1 MESELP
7 GGLVEEDEREDLID
21 VKKNSFA
28 LLEGRDMTL
37 DVDVVDSVLD
47 STINNTILSGVSAI
61 LIGTNNC

>member
-61 LIGTNNC
+61 LIGTNNS

>member
-21 VKKNSFA
+21 VKKNSLA

-61 LIGTNNC
+61 LIGTNNS

>member
-7 GGLVEEDEREDLID
+7 GGLIEEDEREDLID

-61 LIGTNNC
+61 LIGTNNS

>member
-21 VKKNSFA
+21 VKKNSLA

-47 STINNTILSGVSAI
+47 STINNTNLSGVSAI

>member
-21 VKKNSFA
+21 VKKNSLA

-61 LIGTNNC
+61 LIGTNNI

>member
-21 VKKNSFA
+21 VKKNSLA